1 MYNEKKPLRVHIE
14 LSNKCNAMCPQC
26 GRNRIVGDKINYKN
40 NDMQDINYVGGGQL
54 QVKPNIQTGELVLE
68 DYKKVFDDKF
78 YDTFNLQKI
87 NYCGNRSDPIASKDL
102 HEIVEYSH
110 SRDSKTAIVIAT
122 NGGLKTTEWWSKFGK
137 LMSGI
142 RHNVVFGL
150 DGLEDTH
157 IFTDKEQILK
167 K

>member
-1 MYNEKKPLRVHIE
+1 MFSEKKPLRVHIE
-14 LSNKCNAMCPQC
+14 LSDKCNAMCPQC
-26 GRNRIVGDKINYKN
+26 GRNRIVGDKINPKN

-110 SRDSKTAIVIAT
+110 REII
-122 NGGLKTTEWWSKFGK
+122 K
-137 LMSGI
+137 LPLLLQQM
-142 RHNVVFGL
+142 VV
-150 DGLEDTH
+150 
-157 IFTDKEQILK
+157 
-167 K
+167 